1 MKKLLLITAAST
13 AILSSAVIFAA
24 TDPCEGVVMNA
35 PMNDS
40 AMNSSMPTSA
50 MENLWYL
57 KVNAGAVIF
66 DSQKDKGTGIKMKSN
81 TGFTGEIGAG
91 YYIMDNLRTDFT
103 VGLVTSNHLKK
114 SVNVTAPEDGTS
126 ANVAVKHKPNIV
138 SFLLNGYVDVVDLN
152 MFKVFAGAGI
162 GAAMVKEKISYR
174 TTHADGSVPFNEK
187 QNIKSKTNFAY
198 QLSLGTSFE
207 VAQGVKAELVYSWRD
222 YGKTKTIIEGSDS
235 ARYGGTRYR
244 GSNLMAGLRFD
255 M

>member
-13 AILSSAVIFAA
+13 AILSSAAIFAA

-40 AMNSSMPTSA
+40 AMNSSMPSA

-66 DSQKDKGTGIKMKSN
+66 DSQKDTPTGIKVKSN

-103 VGLVTSNHLKK
+103 IGLVTSNHFKK
-114 SVNVTAPEDGTS
+114 SANDKDGDRVS
-126 ANVAVKHKPNIV
+126 VEHRPNIV

-162 GAAMVKEKISYR
+162 GAAMVKEKISY
-174 TTHADGSVPFNEK
+174 TYADATVAAAKNSKVNVK
-187 QNIKSKTNFAY
+187 NKTNFAY

-222 YGKTKTIIEGSDS
+222 YGKIKTKTITKGSDS
-235 ARYGGTRYR
+235 ARFSGTRYR
-244 GSNLMAGLRFD
+244 GNNLMAGLKFD

>member
-13 AILSSAVIFAA
+13 AILSSAAIFAA

-35 PMNDS
+35 PMTDS
-40 AMNSSMPTSA
+40 AMNSSMPASA
-50 MENLWYL
+50 MENQWYL
-57 KVNAGAVIF
+57 KLDAGAVIF
-66 DSQKDKGTGIKMKSN
+66 DSQKDKPTGIKVKSN

-114 SVNVTAPEDGTS
+114 S
-126 ANVAVKHKPNIV
+126 ANDKNGNRVSVKHRPNIV

-162 GAAMVKEKISYR
+162 GAAMVKEKISY
-174 TTHADGSVPFNEK
+174 TYADPAIAATGNSKVNVK
-187 QNIKSKTNFAY
+187 NKTNFAY

-222 YGKTKTIIEGSDS
+222 YGKTKTKTITKGSDS
-235 ARYGGTRYR
+235 ARFGGTRYR

>member
-13 AILSSAVIFAA
+13 AILSSAAIFAA

-35 PMNDS
+35 PMTTDS
-40 AMNSSMPTSA
+40 AMNSSMSSS

-66 DSQKDKGTGIKMKSN
+66 DSQKDRLTEIKVKSN

-114 SVNVTAPEDGTS
+114 S
-126 ANVAVKHKPNIV
+126 ANGNRVSVKHRPNIV

-162 GAAMVKEKISYR
+162 GAAMVKEKISY
-174 TTHADGSVPFNEK
+174 TSYADAAKVTVKN
-187 QNIKSKTNFAY
+187 KTNFAY

-222 YGKTKTIIEGSDS
+222 YGKTKTQTVTQDGAS
-235 ARYGGTRYR
+235 ARFGGTRYR

>member
-13 AILSSAVIFAA
+13 AILSSAAIFAA

-35 PMNDS
+35 PMTDS
-40 AMNSSMPTSA
+40 AMNSSMPASA
-50 MENLWYL
+50 MENQWYL
-57 KVNAGAVIF
+57 KLDAGAVIF
-66 DSQKDKGTGIKMKSN
+66 DSQKDKVTGIKVKSN

-114 SVNVTAPEDGTS
+114 S
-126 ANVAVKHKPNIV
+126 ANDKYGDRVSVKHRPNIV

-162 GAAMVKEKISYR
+162 GAAMVKEKISY
-174 TTHADGSVPFNEK
+174 TFPDPDIENGKV
-187 QNIKSKTNFAY
+187 NIKNKTNFAY
-198 QLSLGTSFE
+198 QLSLGASFE

-222 YGKTKTIIEGSDS
+222 YGKTKTKTITEGSDS
-235 ARYGGTRYR
+235 TRYGGTRYR
-244 GSNLMAGLRFD
+244 GNNLMAGLRFD

>member
-13 AILSSAVIFAA
+13 AILSSAAIFAA

-35 PMNDS
+35 PMTDS
-40 AMNSSMPTSA
+40 AMNSSMPASA

-66 DSQKDKGTGIKMKSN
+66 DSQKDRLTGIKVKSN

-114 SVNVTAPEDGTS
+114 S
-126 ANVAVKHKPNIV
+126 ANDKNGNRVSVKHRPNIV

-162 GAAMVKEKISYR
+162 GAAMVKEKISYAY
-174 TTHADGSVPFNEK
+174 ADPAIAATGNSKVNVK
-187 QNIKSKTNFAY
+187 NKTNFAY

-222 YGKTKTIIEGSDS
+222 YGKTKTKTVTKNGES
-235 ARYGGTRYR
+235 ARFGGTRYR

>member
-13 AILSSAVIFAA
+13 AILSSAAIFAA

-35 PMNDS
+35 PMTDS
-40 AMNSSMPTSA
+40 AMNSSMPASA

-66 DSQKDKGTGIKMKSN
+66 DSQKDKFTGIKVKSN

-114 SVNVTAPEDGTS
+114 S
-126 ANVAVKHKPNIV
+126 ANDKAGNRVSVKHRPNIV

-162 GAAMVKEKISYR
+162 GAAMVKEKISYAY
-174 TTHADGSVPFNEK
+174 ADPAIAAN
-187 QNIKSKTNFAY
+187 KSGKVNVKNKTNFAY

-207 VAQGVKAELVYSWRD
+207 VAQGVKAELVYSWRY
-222 YGKTKTIIEGSDS
+222 YGKTKTKTVTKNGES
-235 ARYGGTRYR
+235 ASFGGTRYR
-244 GSNLMAGLRFD
+244 GNNLMAGLRFD

>member
-13 AILSSAVIFAA
+13 AILSSAAIFAA

-35 PMNDS
+35 PMTDS
-40 AMNSSMPTSA
+40 AMNSSMPASA

-66 DSQKDKGTGIKMKSN
+66 DSQKDKPTGIKMKSN

-114 SVNVTAPEDGTS
+114 SVNDLDGDRVS
-126 ANVAVKHKPNIV
+126 VKHRPNIV

-162 GAAMVKEKISYR
+162 GAAMVKEKIS
-174 TTHADGSVPFNEK
+174 TTYADPAYANNNSKV
-187 QNIKSKTNFAY
+187 NIKNKTNFAY

-222 YGKTKTIIEGSDS
+222 YGKTKTKTFKFADGTTGRD
-235 ARYGGTRYR
+235 GGTRYR
-244 GSNLMAGLRFD
+244 GNNLMAGLRFD

>member
-1 MKKLLLITAAST
+1 MKKLLLIIAAST
-13 AILSSAVIFAA
+13 AILSSAAIFAA

-35 PMNDS
+35 PMTDS
-40 AMNSSMPTSA
+40 AMNSSMPALA

-66 DSQKDKGTGIKMKSN
+66 DSQKDKPTGIKMKSN

-114 SVNVTAPEDGTS
+114 S
-126 ANVAVKHKPNIV
+126 ANDKKGDRVSVKHRPNIV

-162 GAAMVKEKISYR
+162 GAAMVKEKISYAY
-174 TTHADGSVPFNEK
+174 ADPA
-187 QNIKSKTNFAY
+187 IAATKSGKVNVKNKTNFAY

-222 YGKTKTIIEGSDS
+222 YGKTKTKAVTKNGES
-235 ARYGGTRYR
+235 ARFGGTRYR

>member
-13 AILSSAVIFAA
+13 AILSSAAIFAA

-35 PMNDS
+35 PMTDS
-40 AMNSSMPTSA
+40 AMNSSMPASA
-50 MENLWYL
+50 MENQWYL
-57 KVNAGAVIF
+57 KLDAGAVIF
-66 DSQKDKGTGIKMKSN
+66 DSQKNKPTGIKMKSN

-114 SVNVTAPEDGTS
+114 TGNDLDGDRVS
-126 ANVAVKHKPNIV
+126 VKHRPNIV

-162 GAAMVKEKISYR
+162 GAAMVKEKISYAY
-174 TTHADGSVPFNEK
+174 ADHNK
-187 QNIKSKTNFAY
+187 KINIKNKTNFAY

-222 YGKTKTIIEGSDS
+222 YGKTKTKAIKFNDGTSGRE
-235 ARYGGTRYR
+235 GGTRYR

>member
-13 AILSSAVIFAA
+13 AILSSAAIFAA

-35 PMNDS
+35 PMTDS
-40 AMNSSMPTSA
+40 AMNSSMPASA

-57 KVNAGAVIF
+57 KVDAGAVIF
-66 DSQKDKGTGIKMKSN
+66 DSQKDKPIGIKMKSN

-114 SVNVTAPEDGTS
+114 S
-126 ANVAVKHKPNIV
+126 ANDKEGNRVSVKHKPNIV

-162 GAAMVKEKISYR
+162 GAAMVKEKISY
-174 TTHADGSVPFNEK
+174 TYAPPLTGSGKV
-187 QNIKSKTNFAY
+187 NIKNKINFAY

-222 YGKTKTIIEGSDS
+222 YGKTKTKTVDGVRES
-235 ARYGGTRYR
+235 RTRYR
-244 GSNLMAGLRFD
+244 GNNLMAGLRFD

>member
-13 AILSSAVIFAA
+13 AILSSAAIFAA

-35 PMNDS
+35 PMTDS
-40 AMNSSMPTSA
+40 AMNSSMPASA
-50 MENLWYL
+50 MENQWYL
-57 KVNAGAVIF
+57 KLDAGAVIF
-66 DSQKDKGTGIKMKSN
+66 DSQKDKPTGIKVKSN

-114 SVNVTAPEDGTS
+114 S
-126 ANVAVKHKPNIV
+126 ANDKANNIVSVKHRPNIV

-162 GAAMVKEKISYR
+162 GAAMVKEKISY
-174 TTHADGSVPFNEK
+174 TYANATIGSGKVNVK
-187 QNIKSKTNFAY
+187 NKTNFAY

-207 VAQGVKAELVYSWRD
+207 VAQGVKAELVYSWTD
-222 YGKTKTIIEGSDS
+222 YNKSKTKTVTKNGKSE
-235 ARYGGTRYR
+235 RFGGTRYR
-244 GSNLMAGLRFD
+244 GNNLMAGLRFD

>member
-13 AILSSAVIFAA
+13 AILSSTATFAA
-24 TDPCEGVVMNA
+24 TDPCEGVVMNS
-35 PMNDS
+35 PMTTE
-40 AMNSSMPTSA
+40 SSMPSSA

-57 KVNAGAVIF
+57 KVDAGAVIF
-66 DSQKDKGTGIKMKSN
+66 NHQKDKLIDIKIKSN

-91 YYIMDNLRTDFT
+91 YYIMDNIRTDFT

-114 SVNVTAPEDGTS
+114 SVTNVVGNNTS
-126 ANVAVKHKPNIV
+126 VKHKPNIV

-174 TTHADGSVPFNEK
+174 LTPAGGTADIGKV
-187 QNIKSKTNFAY
+187 NIQSKTNFAY
-198 QLSLGTSFE
+198 QLSLGASFE
-207 VAQGVKAELVYSWRD
+207 VAPGVKSELVYSWRD
-222 YGKTKTIIEGSDS
+222 YGKTSTKTVDRE
-235 ARYGGTRYR
+235 RKGGTHYR
-244 GSNLMAGLRFD
+244 GSNLMVGLRFD

>member
-13 AILSSAVIFAA
+13 AILSSAAIFAA

-35 PMNDS
+35 PMTDS
-40 AMNSSMPTSA
+40 AMNSSMPASA

-66 DSQKDKGTGIKMKSN
+66 DSQKDKPTGIKVKSN

-114 SVNVTAPEDGTS
+114 TGNDKDGDRVS
-126 ANVAVKHKPNIV
+126 VKHRPNIV

-162 GAAMVKEKISYR
+162 GAAMVKEKISY
-174 TTHADGSVPFNEK
+174 TYADPTIGNGKVNVK
-187 QNIKSKTNFAY
+187 NKTNFAY

-222 YGKTKTIIEGSDS
+222 YGKTKTKTIVNGGT
-235 ARYGGTRYR
+235 RFGGTRYR
-244 GSNLMAGLRFD
+244 GNNLMAGLRFD

>member
-13 AILSSAVIFAA
+13 AILSSAAIFAA

-35 PMNDS
+35 PMTDS
-40 AMNSSMPTSA
+40 AMNSSMPASA
-50 MENLWYL
+50 IENLWYL

-66 DSQKDKGTGIKMKSN
+66 DSQKDKPTDIKVKSN
-81 TGFTGEIGAG
+81 AGFTGEIGAG

-114 SVNVTAPEDGTS
+114 S
-126 ANVAVKHKPNIV
+126 ANDKEGNRVSVKHRPNIV

-162 GAAMVKEKISYR
+162 GAAMVKEKISYAY
-174 TTHADGSVPFNEK
+174 ADPAIATN
-187 QNIKSKTNFAY
+187 KSGKVNVKNKTNFAY

-222 YGKTKTIIEGSDS
+222 YGKTKTKTVTKNNVSE
-235 ARYGGTRYR
+235 RFGGTRYR
-244 GSNLMAGLRFD
+244 GNNLMAGLRFD

>member
-13 AILSSAVIFAA
+13 AILSSAAIFAA

-35 PMNDS
+35 PMTDS
-40 AMNSSMPTSA
+40 AMNSSMPASA

-57 KVNAGAVIF
+57 KVDAGAVIF
-66 DSQKDKGTGIKMKSN
+66 DSQKDKFTGIKMKSN

-114 SVNVTAPEDGTS
+114 S
-126 ANVAVKHKPNIV
+126 ANDKADNRGSVKHRPNIV

-162 GAAMVKEKISYR
+162 GAAMVKEKISY
-174 TTHADGSVPFNEK
+174 TYADATIGSGKVNVK
-187 QNIKSKTNFAY
+187 NKTNFAY

-222 YGKTKTIIEGSDS
+222 YGKTKTKTITKGSDS
-235 ARYGGTRYR
+235 ARFGGTRYR

>member
-13 AILSSAVIFAA
+13 AILSSAAIFAA

-35 PMNDS
+35 PMTDS
-40 AMNSSMPTSA
+40 AMNSSMPASA

-57 KVNAGAVIF
+57 KVDAGAVIF
-66 DSQKDKGTGIKMKSN
+66 DSQKDKFTGIKMKSN
-81 TGFTGEIGAG
+81 TGFSGEIGAG

-114 SVNVTAPEDGTS
+114 S
-126 ANVAVKHKPNIV
+126 ANDKAGNRVSVKHRPNIV

-162 GAAMVKEKISYR
+162 GAAMVKEKISY
-174 TTHADGSVPFNEK
+174 TYADATIGSGKVNVK
-187 QNIKSKTNFAY
+187 NKTNFAY

-222 YGKTKTIIEGSDS
+222 YGKTKTKTITKGSDS
-235 ARYGGTRYR
+235 ARFGGTRYR

>member
-13 AILSSAVIFAA
+13 AILSSAAIFAT

-35 PMNDS
+35 PMTDS
-40 AMNSSMPTSA
+40 AMNASIPASA

-57 KVNAGAVIF
+57 KVDAGAVIF
-66 DSQKDKGTGIKMKSN
+66 DSQKDKPTGIKMKHN

-114 SVNVTAPEDGTS
+114 S
-126 ANVAVKHKPNIV
+126 ANDKNGDRVSVKHRPNIV
-138 SFLLNGYVDVVDLN
+138 SFLLNGYIDVVDLN

-162 GAAMVKEKISYR
+162 GAAMVKEKILYTYAAPLTAS
-174 TTHADGSVPFNEK
+174 SK
-187 QNIKSKTNFAY
+187 INIKNKINFAY
-198 QLSLGTSFE
+198 QLSLGASFE
-207 VAQGVKAELVYSWRD
+207 VAQGVKAELIYSWRD
-222 YGKTKTIIEGSDS
+222 YGKTNTKTVDKEREG
-235 ARYGGTRYR
+235 GKRYR
-244 GSNLMAGLRFD
+244 GSSLMAGLRFD